1 MYATEEDLIKRFGNE
16 VENLKSMLPDGA
28 IAEALQDATEEID
41 SYVAVK
47 YSLPLPSI
55 PSTLQRIACNI
66 ARYRLYFQQPTEEV
80 ENRYKAEID
89 FLKRIADGK
98 AVLNILNQENE
109 VTEEKPKNS
118 PATMPIGTTYR
129 GGVFGDD
136 VLNMMPSL
144 KLGDYGCSNQSYK

>member
-1 MYATEEDLIKRFGNE
+1 MYATEEDLINRFGNE
-16 VENLKSMLPDGA
+16 VENLKAMLPEGA

-66 ARYRLYFQQPTEEV
+66 ARYRLYFQQPTDEV

-89 FLKRIADGK
+89 YLKRIADGK
-98 AVLNILNQENE
+98 AVLNILNQDNE

-136 VLNMMPSL
+136 ILNRMPSI
-144 KLGDYGCSNQSYK
+144 KEG

>member
-16 VENLKSMLPDGA
+16 VETLKSMLPEGA
-28 IAEALQDATEEID
+28 IEEALQDATEEID

-66 ARYRLYFQQPTEEV
+66 ARYRLYFQQPTDEV

-98 AVLNILNQENE
+98 AVLNILNQDNE

-136 VLNMMPSL
+136 ILNRMPSI
-144 KLGDYGCSNQSYK
+144 KDG

>member
-16 VENLKSMLPDGA
+16 VETLKSMLPEGA

-66 ARYRLYFQQPTEEV
+66 ARYRLYFQQPTDEV

-89 FLKRIADGK
+89 YLKRIADGK
-98 AVLNILNQENE
+98 AVLNILNQDNE

-136 VLNMMPSL
+136 ILNRMPSI
-144 KLGDYGCSNQSYK
+144 KEG

>member
-16 VENLKSMLPDGA
+16 VENLKTMLPEGA

-66 ARYRLYFQQPTEEV
+66 ARYRLYFQQPTDEV

-98 AVLNILNQENE
+98 AVLNILNQDNE

-136 VLNMMPSL
+136 ILNKMPSI
-144 KLGDYGCSNQSYK
+144 K